1 VIDGNIRA
9 SSFGDLAVHELH
21 DILRL
26 RVDVFVVEQGCLYP
40 ELDGLDPIS
49 EHVWVERNDRIL
61 SYMRLIP
68 GDDVTT
74 IGRVVTAPSER
85 GSGLARAMLDH
96 VLMRPG
102 PWKLEA
108 QSYLENW
115 YTGFGFE
122 RSGPE
127 LLLDGIAHVPMVR
140 A

>member
-1 VIDGNIRA
+1 VIDGKIRA
-9 SSFGDLAVHELH
+9 VPFCDLGVRELH
-21 DILRL
+21 DIIRL

-49 EHVWVERNDRIL
+49 EHVWVERNDKVV

-68 GDDVTT
+68 GEMTT

-96 VLMRPG
+96 VLARPG

-115 YTGFGFE
+115 YAGFGFE

-140 A
+140 R